1 MQKILDGLLERSY
14 VIVIGV
20 AGVLALAFMVVPVG
34 VALAMSFTDG
44 QTLKF
49 PPDAY
54 SLRWY
59 RSLLDPLQSAPI
71 QQAAMNSLK
80 IAALAVLGAVLF
92 AVPAAFG
99 MTRLGKR
106 PVTLLE
112 PLVLA
117 PLVLPSL
124 VYGLAALLAA
134 DHVGLRPSL
143 WLVVAGHV
151 VIFGPLMYRS
161 TLAIA
166 QRIDPHL
173 EEASTML
180 GVARLPTFV
189 RVTLPLLLPG
199 VLAGAFLVFMQSLD
213 NVSITLF
220 LADART
226 TVLPLRMFQ
235 MVEESLDV
243 RVAAASGVLIG
254 LSMVV
259 LVLIQ
264 RLAPMLRQGR

>member
-1 MQKILDGLLERSY
+1 MRKILDRLLEHSY
-14 VIVIGV
+14 VIVISM
-20 AGVLALAFMVVPVG
+20 AGLLALVFMVGPVA

-49 PPDAY
+49 PPDTY

-59 RSLLDPLQSAPI
+59 RSLLDPVQSAPI

-134 DHVGLRPSL
+134 DSIGLRPSL

-180 GVARLPTFV
+180 GIARLSTFI

-199 VLAGAFLVFMQSLD
+199 VFAGAFLVFMQSLD

-243 RVAAASGVLIG
+243 RVAAVSGVLIT
-254 LSMVV
+254 LSMLV
-259 LVLIQ
+259 LLLIQ
-264 RLAPMLRQGR
+264 RLAPLLRQGR

>member
-1 MQKILDGLLERSY
+1 MHKVLNWLLDRSY
-14 VIVIGV
+14 VIVIAT
-20 AGVLALAFMVVPVG
+20 AGVLALAFMVMPVA

-49 PPDAY
+49 PPESY

-59 RSLLDPLQSAPI
+59 RSLLDPLQSAPV
-71 QQAAMNSLK
+71 QEAFVNSFK
-80 IAALAVLGAVLF
+80 IAAMAVLGSVLF

-106 PVTLLE
+106 PVAMLE

-134 DHVGLRPSL
+134 DGIGLRPSL
-143 WLVVAGHV
+143 GLVVAGHV

-180 GVARLPTFV
+180 GVARFPTFL

-199 VLAGAFLVFMQSLD
+199 VFAGAFLVFMQSLD

-243 RVAAASGVLIG
+243 RVAAVSGVLIT
-254 LSMVV
+254 LAMVV
-259 LVLIQ
+259 LLLIQ
-264 RLAPMLRQGR
+264 RLLPLLRLGR

>member
-1 MQKILDGLLERSY
+1 MRKIIDTLLEQSY
-14 VIVIGV
+14 VAVIAVVGV
-20 AGVLALAFMVVPVG
+20 MALIFMVGPVG

-59 RSLLDPLQSAPI
+59 RSLLDPVQSAPI

-80 IAALAVLGAVLF
+80 IAAMAVVGSVLF

-106 PVTLLE
+106 PVALLE

-124 VYGLAALLAA
+124 VYGLAALLTA
-134 DHVGLRPSL
+134 DRIGLRPSL
-143 WLVVAGHV
+143 WLVVAGHM

-180 GVARLPTFV
+180 GVARLPTFI

-243 RVAAASGVLIG
+243 RVAAASGVLIA
-254 LSMVV
+254 LSMLV
-259 LVLIQ
+259 LLLIQ